1 MGVGG
6 WGVNHALWAI
16 PTTLFP
22 DVWFRVLYKGV
33 YVCPYA
39 SISAHFLLARARVCV
54 CVCVCVWGGCDDLQ
68 PTQHLMSVDSMWLA
82 CPPH

>member
-39 SISAHFLLARARVCV
+39 SISAEAHTHTHTYTRHADAPAVYPAGPR
-54 CVCVCVWGGCDDLQ
+54 
-68 PTQHLMSVDSMWLA
+68 WLSTTG
-82 CPPH
+82 